1 MGKDKDK
8 DKGKDIPNT
17 YIHPEEPIHTI
28 DKIPNNPGRYFKYFI
43 KQLEAKVVNIQG
55 DKFEISEIGPQSDLS
70 TTFELVGMNQA
81 TLEFTV
87 RIEIASDKTEIHFGS
102 KVELF
107 WENMHKKIVQKIMKG
122 SFKQSDRLY
131 SSILISYVKNV
142 STKSLEYINDLS
154 DVSSKPT
161 QITQTGGDNGNLVFM
176 SYATKDAPLFRIK
189 ELADE
194 LTKFPEIFDV
204 LYWQED
210 MQDNIIEYMNDNL
223 GRCHVVLLFCSPNAL
238 DSEPVKKEW
247 TAADAMGKPI
257 LPIFLKQDHIPPLLR
272 SRLGVEFDQFDFK
285 KNITTLYELIIK
297 KSQS

>member
-1 MGKDKDK
+1 VCKI
-8 DKGKDIPNT
+8 GKDIQSI
-17 YIHPEEPIHTI
+17 YIHPEEHIHTI
-28 DKIPNNPGRYFKYFI
+28 DKIPNNPERFFKYFI
-43 KQLEAKVVNIQG
+43 KQLEAKVITIQG

-70 TTFELVGMNQA
+70 TTFQLVGMNQA
-81 TLEFTV
+81 TLEFTI

-102 KVELF
+102 KMELF
-107 WENMHKKIVQKIMKG
+107 WQNMHKKIVQKVMKG
-122 SFKQSDRLY
+122 AFKKSDLLY
-131 SSILISYVKNV
+131 SSILISYIKNV
-142 STKSLEYINDLS
+142 TTKSLDYINSLP

-161 QITQTGGDNGNLVFM
+161 EIAQTGVDNGILVFM
-176 SYATKDAPLFRIK
+176 SYATKDAPLFRVK
-189 ELADE
+189 EIAEE

-223 GRCHVVLLFCSPNAL
+223 GRCHVVLLFTSPNAL
-238 DSEPVKKEW
+238 DSKPVKKEW

-257 LPIFLKQDHIPPLLR
+257 LPIFLKPDHIPPLLR

-285 KNITTLYELIIK
+285 KNITTIYELIIK

>member
-8 DKGKDIPNT
+8 DKGRDIPNT
-17 YIHPEEPIHTI
+17 YIHPEELIHTI

-102 KVELF
+102 KIELF
-107 WENMHKKIVQKIMKG
+107 WENMHKKIVQKLMKG

-142 STKSLEYINDLS
+142 STKALDNINNLP

-161 QITQTGGDNGNLVFM
+161 KITHTGGDNGILVFL

-189 ELADE
+189 EIAEE
-194 LTKFPEIFDV
+194 LTKLPEIFDV

-210 MQDNIIEYMNDNL
+210 MKDNIIEYMNDNL

-257 LPIFLKQDHIPPLLR
+257 LPIFLKTDHIPPLLR

>member
-1 MGKDKDK
+1 M
-8 DKGKDIPNT
+8 
-17 YIHPEEPIHTI
+17 
-28 DKIPNNPGRYFKYFI
+28 FSFI
-43 KQLEAKVVNIQG
+43 KLIK
-55 DKFEISEIGPQSDLS
+55 
-70 TTFELVGMNQA
+70 
-81 TLEFTV
+81 
-87 RIEIASDKTEIHFGS
+87 
-102 KVELF
+102 LF
-107 WENMHKKIVQKIMKG
+107 YTIIC
-122 SFKQSDRLY
+122 
-131 SSILISYVKNV
+131 SYVKNV

-189 ELADE
+189 EVADE

-210 MQDNIIEYMNDNL
+210 MHDNIIEYMNDNL

-257 LPIFLKQDHIPPLLR
+257 LLIFLKQDHIPPLLR

>member
-1 MGKDKDK
+1 MHSVS
-8 DKGKDIPNT
+8 I
-17 YIHPEEPIHTI
+17 
-28 DKIPNNPGRYFKYFI
+28 
-43 KQLEAKVVNIQG
+43 
-55 DKFEISEIGPQSDLS
+55 
-70 TTFELVGMNQA
+70 
-81 TLEFTV
+81 V
-87 RIEIASDKTEIHFGS
+87 RILSSKHTEI
-102 KVELF
+102 
-107 WENMHKKIVQKIMKG
+107 
-122 SFKQSDRLY
+122 
-131 SSILISYVKNV
+131 
-142 STKSLEYINDLS
+142 
-154 DVSSKPT
+154 T
-161 QITQTGGDNGNLVFM
+161 QAGGDNGILVFL
-176 SYATKDAPLFRIK
+176 SYATKDTPLYRIK
-189 ELADE
+189 DIAEE

-257 LPIFLKQDHIPPLLR
+257 LPIFLKADHIPPLLR